1 MKIWGKIR
9 YKPFLSPK
17 SALEAYTPVVG
28 SLLLLLITFALVGVV
43 ASSAFNFSGDDAGF
57 RPHMARIT
65 LESCEGGLFG
75 TGPMTERATLEE
87 NRIVLV
93 HEGGSSLPFDSISV
107 RISGYG
113 NSYQGI
119 PGHGGAY
126 LKGNLSISYLNM
138 LPGEKNPKY
147 IARNSA
153 VLKDGFWDAGE
164 KLILCGQDSSVNSID
179 SSVKVSVNGVGNT
192 SDNYGFKAGSE
203 ITLKVIDN
211 EGKNVLAEQT
221 AVVKHSEG

>member
-1 MKIWGKIR
+1 MTQASGPIWQ
-9 YKPFLSPK
+9 
-17 SALEAYTPVVG
+17 G
-28 SLLLLLITFALVGVV
+28 SLLNPVK
-43 ASSAFNFSGDDAGF
+43 
-57 RPHMARIT
+57 
-65 LESCEGGLFG
+65 GGLFG
-75 TGPMTERATLEE
+75 TGPRAEIATLEE

>member
-1 MKIWGKIR
+1 
-9 YKPFLSPK
+9 
-17 SALEAYTPVVG
+17 
-28 SLLLLLITFALVGVV
+28 
-43 ASSAFNFSGDDAGF
+43 
-57 RPHMARIT
+57 MARIT

-87 NRIVLV
+87 NRIVFV

-113 NSYQGI
+113 NSDRGI

-138 LPGEKNPKY
+138 GPGGKNPKY

-153 VLKDGFWDAGE
+153 VLKDGFWGHWRKTDT
-164 KLILCGQDSSVNSID
+164 LRTGQ
-179 SSVKVSVNGVGNT
+179 
-192 SDNYGFKAGSE
+192 FSE
-203 ITLKVIDN
+203 
-211 EGKNVLAEQT
+211 
-221 AVVKHSEG
+221 